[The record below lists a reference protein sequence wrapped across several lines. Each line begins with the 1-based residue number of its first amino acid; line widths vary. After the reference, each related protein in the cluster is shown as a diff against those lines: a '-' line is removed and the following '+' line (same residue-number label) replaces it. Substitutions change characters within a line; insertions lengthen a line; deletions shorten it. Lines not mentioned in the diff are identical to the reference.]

1 MVYNVLDFGALGD
14 GISNDTPAIQQAID
28 SCSMAGGG
36 KVVLPGGKTYRAG
49 SIELRSYVELHLE
62 MGALLKASDNLKD
75 FDLFDQN
82 DSAPEASEVPTYD
95 NSEYNGTPSY
105 FFIYGKDLE
114 NVAITG
120 FGKIDGN
127 EEIFYGEV
135 TPWHIQGAF
144 YPRVPLLY
152 LEHIENLT
160 IKEITL
166 QRSAFWTLHLCGC
179 RDVLIDGVRI
189 RNNLKLA
196 NSDGIDPDHCQNVR
210 IQGCSIECA
219 DDCIS
224 LKNTADGAAYGPC
237 ENIVITGCTLTSTS
251 TAIKIGSESE
261 DAFRNIMVDNCIINR
276 SNRGISLQL
285 RDKGSI
291 ENVSFNHISIE
302 TKLFTPKYY
311 RGCAEPISIT
321 AVKRKSDTDI
331 GYIKDVRFNSI
342 HCSGENGI
350 FVYGDVEKNIREIYF
365 DNVSVHLCEKS
376 VYPKNRHDLRPTSGI
391 SFTEEGLNS
400 IYVRNA
406 SYIVFRNFVQKVDL
420 SMQHSMFAAINVDAC
435 DNFIM

>member
-14 GISNDTPAIQQAID
+14 GKTNDSVAIQKAID
-28 SCSMAGGG
+28 SCAEQGGGRVVFPGG
-36 KVVLPGGKTYRAG
+36 KVYRSG
-49 SIELRSYVELHLE
+49 SIILRSFVELHLE
-62 MGALLKASDNLKD
+62 MGAMLKGSDHLEDYDLFHQNSEAPVASDIPSYENC
-75 FDLFDQN
+75 
-82 DSAPEASEVPTYD
+82 
-95 NSEYNGTPSY
+95 EYNGKPRY
-105 FFIYGKDLE
+105 YFIYGKDLE

-135 TPWHIQGAF
+135 TPWHIEGAF
-144 YPRVPLLY
+144 YPRVPMLY

-160 IKEITL
+160 VQQVTL
-166 QRSAFWTLHLCGC
+166 QRSAFWTLHMVGC
-179 RDVLIDGVRI
+179 KDVLIDGIRI

-196 NSDGIDPDHCQNVR
+196 NCDGIDPDHCQNVR
-210 IQGCSIECA
+210 IQGCTIECA
-219 DDCIS
+219 DDCIV
-224 LKNTADGAAYGPC
+224 LKNTANASEYGSC

-251 TAIKIGSESE
+251 AALKIGTETE
-261 DAFRNIMVDNCIINR
+261 DAFRNIMVDNCIITR

-291 ENVSFNHISIE
+291 ENVSFNHITIE

-311 RGCAEPISIT
+311 WGCAEPISIT

-331 GYIKDVRFNSI
+331 GYIKDIRFNNI

-350 FVYGDVEKNIREIYF
+350 FIYGDVDKNISEIYF

-391 SFTEEGLNS
+391 NFTEEGLNS
-400 IYVRNA
+400 IFIRNA
-406 SYIVFRNFVQKVDL
+406 SYIVFRNFLQKVDL
-420 SMQHSMFAAINVDAC
+420 SMQHAISTAINVDAC